1 MINLIDK
8 LRRDI
13 LLYKKEFFNLSIKN
27 NVDVQLSSLVNLR
40 YLIFSNLNIDKN
52 FKSEIQKNNII
63 KQIRNFFYLKNFSS
77 INFFGNLE
85 KIKKSR
91 HRNIVLSWSNK
102 KSFNKNGLYKDNYF
116 QISSLNKKY
125 LWVLIHE
132 DEVPKKIDNN
142 IILLIP
148 RKSNILIGLFNLIKY
163 SLKIIIRNKFK
174 INNILHQFSY
184 DSFLANFIRDFFI
197 DNNLFERIKSLH
209 VPLESQ
215 PFQNTLIHLARKKK
229 ILTIGYDHTCNP
241 FPFYN
246 NYSKISPDKLMVHSN
261 CSLKFYTKILNWPNK
276 KVKKIP
282 SVRFN
287 KRKKSFYSNKLF
299 LPIMINNFNKILSR
313 LEILFRDHSKSFD
326 TSKLKICLH
335 PATKNLKK
343 FKHFENKIIELQKK
357 YSKKVT
363 NNRTALF
370 SIHVGNTSTIIESL
384 EHGLEAIHVISSD
397 FFDFLSPNLWYS
409 VNNVKL
415 ENHIY
420 RYKLKSFGHCVSF
433 NYKKKRVSL

>member
-1 MINLIDK
+1 MINHIDK

-13 LLYKKEFFNLSIKN
+13 LLYKKEFFNLCTKN
-27 NVDVQLSSLVNLR
+27 NVDIQLSSLVNLR

-52 FKSEIQKNNII
+52 FKSEIQKNNFI
-63 KQIRNFFYLKNFSS
+63 KQISNFFYLKNYST

-91 HRNIVLSWSNK
+91 HSSIVLSWSNK
-102 KSFNKNGLYKDNYF
+102 KSFDKSGLYKDGYF

-142 IILLIP
+142 IILLNP
-148 RKSNILIGLFNLIKY
+148 RRGNILTGLLNLLKY
-163 SLKIIIRNKFK
+163 TLKIIFRNKFK
-174 INNILHQFSY
+174 IDNILHQFSY

-197 DNNLFERIKSLH
+197 DNNLFEKIKSLH

-215 PFQNTLIHLARKKK
+215 PFQNTLIYLAKKKK

-326 TSKLKICLH
+326 PSKLKICLH

-343 FKHFENKIIELQKK
+343 FKNFENKIIELQKK

-370 SIHVGNTSTIIESL
+370 SIHIGNTSTIIESL

-409 VNNVKL
+409 VNSVQL
-415 ENHIY
+415 EKHIY

-433 NYKKKRVSL
+433 NYKKKRVNL